1 MNSHRNSVLY
11 IAVITMIFA
20 LAGCGSRSASS
31 RRVKLPEKELNLL
44 DKAIKASNLYMSD
57 KTAHIDSV
65 KHEFELLVSTDY
77 MQRWKFASRLAE
89 LYLPVRADSSLHY
102 AEKAYHIA
110 IQGNLPQEAAKSRI
124 ARINALSTAGI
135 FARAVAEFD
144 SISKNPMTPEMKLS
158 YWSAGRKL
166 YGYMRAYVE
175 GDKEFFSQYSTKYF
189 QYDDSLAMH
198 LPASDKYRQFYEAE
212 KLVSRGDYDRASKIL
227 NQLCET
233 LPEESNLY
241 GMAAFQ
247 IGILNQKQGNA
258 TEYASYLAKAA
269 ISDIKGCV
277 KDGLALPTLAE
288 WLYHEGELDD
298 AFRYINFAL
307 EDAMSGN
314 VRMRTV
320 TIAALLPLI
329 DDAYREKINASRDE
343 LMIYFLLVTFLLV
356 LTVGLLIVL
365 MRVVRRGRI
374 SALKLSR
381 TTELQDTYIGHFV
394 ELCSGYANRLSTL
407 QKLVTRKL
415 AAGQTDELQQMIKNG
430 KFTENDEFY
439 KIFDSAFLDIYPDFI
454 ENINNLLRPEERVEP
469 KKEKELSPEFR
480 VYAFVRLGV
489 EESTRIA
496 HILNYSV
503 STVYAYRNRMR
514 NRAID
519 RENFDRLVMLIGKE
533 DKNAEI

>member
-1 MNSHRNSVLY
+1 M
-11 IAVITMIFA
+11 
-20 LAGCGSRSASS
+20 
-31 RRVKLPEKELNLL
+31 
-44 DKAIKASNLYMSD
+44 
-57 KTAHIDSV
+57 
-65 KHEFELLVSTDY
+65 
-77 MQRWKFASRLAE
+77 
-89 LYLPVRADSSLHY
+89 
-102 AEKAYHIA
+102 
-110 IQGNLPQEAAKSRI
+110 
-124 ARINALSTAGI
+124 
-135 FARAVAEFD
+135 
-144 SISKNPMTPEMKLS
+144 
-158 YWSAGRKL
+158 
-166 YGYMRAYVE
+166 
-175 GDKEFFSQYSTKYF
+175 
-189 QYDDSLAMH
+189 
-198 LPASDKYRQFYEAE
+198 
-212 KLVSRGDYDRASKIL
+212 
-227 NQLCET
+227 
-233 LPEESNLY
+233 
-241 GMAAFQ
+241 
-247 IGILNQKQGNA
+247 
-258 TEYASYLAKAA
+258 
-269 ISDIKGCV
+269 

-519 RENFDRLVMLIGKE
+519 RENFDRLVILIGKE